1 MENNQVYLQ
10 GNFSFIKNNDLRT
23 LFENSYVNDNETMSK
38 DSERYFWEKKKIDE
52 KTDDC
57 WKNFVDTFDED
68 ALLEEYNG
76 KSENPNFTYVNVSK
90 KEPIR
95 RVDGEII
102 IPLEKN
108 GGKRKTR
115 KTKKSTRKT
124 MRKTRKSRRK
134 IRKSMKKSKK

>member
-1 MENNQVYLQ
+1 MEDNQVYVQ
-10 GNFSFIKNNDLRT
+10 GDFRFIKNDDLRK
-23 LFENSYVNDNETMSK
+23 LFEKSYVNDNENKTNNSDMYSWA
-38 DSERYFWEKKKIDE
+38 RKKIDE
-52 KTDDC
+52 KKDDC

-68 ALLEEYNG
+68 ALLKEYNG
-76 KSENPNFTYVNVSK
+76 KSENPNFTYVNVSE

-115 KTKKSTRKT
+115 KSKKLRRKS
-124 MRKTRKSRRK
+124 RKSRRK
-134 IRKSMKKSKK
+134 IRKSMKK